1 MRLKKNQ
8 KEVLLQWISEGLQS
22 DEINDRAA
30 QFDDPFR
37 FRASR

>member
-8 KEVLLQWISEGLQS
+8 KVLLQWISEGLQS

-37 FRASR
+37 FRASK